1 VDFPIFGQNPAMA
14 AAAQVA
20 QAAPSAPAG
29 GAQTASAQ
37 TASAQTA
44 PASAGNP
51 SGFLDMVR
59 ATQHDYVNADSTG
72 PKHSLSLFGDNG
84 FGFHDVLDAIN
95 PLQHIPIIS
104 TLYRAITGDKIDVA
118 PRLIGGAIYGG
129 FFGFLSEAVNAA
141 VEDST
146 GHDIGENVRLALF
159 GGPDNAP
166 REPVMFAGNQ
176 PATPQVADAAAAS
189 AGAEPWYRAGA
200 ANAASN
206 AMAANPQIA
215 AADTASSDGANGDGA
230 NTPTLT
236 PAQLSLLQEYGPDQ
250 GIAGIAPA
258 AGTPLA
264 SAPPK
269 PGNALDL
276 TPAQADLLMRSVG
289 LKPPAKSDAAP
300 TAPSAQS
307 VELPAGDADAVTP
320 SASPDDSGSAS
331 ENDSSNDS
339 GPLNTPQKPA
349 PSPVI
354 KAAGVPGAKD
364 KADFAQRMQFGLD
377 RYMAHPMP
385 VNTKPPHLDVIQ

>member
-1 VDFPIFGQNPAMA
+1 MDFPIFGQNPAMA

-20 QAAPSAPAG
+20 QVAPSAPAD

-44 PASAGNP
+44 PASSGSP

-59 ATQHDYVNADSTG
+59 ATQHDYVNANSTG
-72 PKHSLSLFGDNG
+72 PKHSLSLFGDGG

-104 TLYRAITGDKIDVA
+104 TLYRAITGEKIDVA

-129 FFGFLSEAVNAA
+129 FFGFLGEAVNAA

-166 REPVMFAGNQ
+166 REPVMFAGDQ

-215 AADTASSDGANGDGA
+215 AADTASSAAANGA

-236 PAQLSLLQEYGPDQ
+236 LAQLSLLQEYGPDE

-258 AGTPLA
+258 AGTPSA

-269 PGNALDL
+269 PGNAVDL

-300 TAPSAQS
+300 TAPSVQS
-307 VELPAGDADAVTP
+307 VELPAGGADAVTP
-320 SASPDDSGSAS
+320 SASPDNSGSAS
-331 ENDSSNDS
+331 EDDSANNS

-354 KAAGVPGAKD
+354 KAAGAAGAKD